1 MATTVNTPAQAVAE
15 ARQRAAEELKQRRG
29 ATTILAP
36 EDVRGEYDA
45 GRLLMT
51 TLGGTPRV
59 LTDDDLR
66 QFAHQA
72 KQLGK
77 RFTGGITAR
86 QVIDMSLP
94 DRRSRANEQI
104 RFAVPMEF
112 KGGRLHLVTNAGPD
126 SKSLRHHVH
135 VEFLNYTAAVASPSK
150 MADIAKTLATGPLRF
165 DCDCGDH
172 RFRFRY
178 IATVGKYN
186 AGRAEPGFPKFT
198 NPTLQM
204 HGVACKHV
212 IRVMHSLSQPI
223 LRKKV
228 EEMVMAGRG
237 DLAAKTRRVTKKEA
251 EQIAI
256 DQQKRA
262 NWQRSQVESTAD
274 RNARLAQARAMKTVA
289 DRGAAAPKPAGE
301 AQKKAARSEFEASL
315 AKMVKLKMI
324 TQTMAD
330 KMLKEAK

>member
-15 ARQRAAEELKQRRG
+15 ARRRATEELKQRKG
-29 ATTILAP
+29 ATTILTP

-51 TLGGTPRV
+51 TLGGAPRV
-59 LTDDDLR
+59 LTNDDLR

-86 QVIDMSLP
+86 QVIDLSLA

-112 KGGRLHLVTNAGPD
+112 KGGRLHLVTNAGPG
-126 SKSLRHHVH
+126 SNSLRHHVH
-135 VEFLNYTAAVASPSK
+135 VEFLNYNAAVASPAKLADLAK
-150 MADIAKTLATGPLRF
+150 MLAGGPLRF

-178 IATVGKYN
+178 IATAGKYN
-186 AGRAEPGFPKFT
+186 AGRAETGFPKIT
-198 NPTLQM
+198 NPTLK
-204 HGVACKHV
+204 GVACKHV

-223 LRKKV
+223 LKKKI
-228 EEMVMAGRG
+228 EEMILAGRG
-237 DLAAKTRRVTKKEA
+237 DLTAKTRRVTKKEA
-251 EQIAI
+251 EQIA
-256 DQQKRA
+256 QEQAKKA
-262 NWQRSQVESTAD
+262 HWQRSQVETTAE
-274 RNARLAQARAMKTVA
+274 RKARLAQAKAMKTVA
-289 DRGAAAPKPAGE
+289 ERGAAQKPAGE
-301 AQKKAARSEFEASL
+301 AQKKAARAEFAAQL
-315 AKMVKLKMI
+315 AKMVKLGLV
-324 TQTMAD
+324 TQDAAD
-330 KMLKEAK
+330 QMLKKVT

>member
-15 ARQRAAEELKQRRG
+15 ARRRATEELKQRKG
-29 ATTILAP
+29 ATTILTP

-94 DRRSRANEQI
+94 DRRSRSNEQI

-150 MADIAKTLATGPLRF
+150 MADIAKTLTTGPLRF

-178 IATVGKYN
+178 IATAGKYN
-186 AGRAEPGFPKFT
+186 AGRAEPGFPKLT
-198 NPTLQM
+198 NPTLK
-204 HGVACKHV
+204 GVACKHV

-228 EEMVMAGRG
+228 EEMVLAGRG
-237 DLAAKTRRVTKKEA
+237 DLTAKTRRVTKKEA
-251 EQIAI
+251 EQIAV
-256 DQQKRA
+256 DQQQRA
-262 NWQRSQVESTAD
+262 TWQRSQVETTEERKS
-274 RNARLAQARAMKTVA
+274 RLAQAKAMKTVA

-301 AQKKAARSEFEASL
+301 QQKKAARSEFSAQL
-315 AKMVKLKMI
+315 AKMVKLGLV
-324 TQTMAD
+324 TQGAAD
-330 KMLKEAK
+330 KMLKEVK